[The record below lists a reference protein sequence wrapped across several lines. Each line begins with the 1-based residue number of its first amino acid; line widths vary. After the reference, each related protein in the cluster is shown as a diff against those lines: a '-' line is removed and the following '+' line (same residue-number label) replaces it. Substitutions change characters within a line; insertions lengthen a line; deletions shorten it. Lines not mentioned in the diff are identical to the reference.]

1 MKVEMRGFL
10 YLMFLSLV
18 AVMSCKSDANKVD
31 AEDAIKGEW
40 EILDALRNG
49 RRTTTLEDGFIAFD
63 SMGILSTNILG
74 TTTKSNFSI
83 ENNII
88 SSDGDFD
95 FDFNIEKL
103 SGDTMILSGQ
113 MRAFNMVFY
122 LMRQDSSLMKTESD
136 EIKVE
141 EAEGQIME

>member
-1 MKVEMRGFL
+1 MRGFL

-18 AVMSCKSDANKVD
+18 AVMSCKSDVNQVE
-31 AEDAIKGEW
+31 AEDAIEGEW

-63 SMGILSTNILG
+63 SLGILSTNILG
-74 TTTKSNFSI
+74 KTTRSNFSI
-83 ENNII
+83 EENVI

-95 FDFNIEKL
+95 FNFNIEKL

-122 LMRQDSSLMKTESD
+122 LMRQDTTLTGD
-136 EIKVE
+136 DINEIE
-141 EAEGQIME
+141 EAAEGQIME